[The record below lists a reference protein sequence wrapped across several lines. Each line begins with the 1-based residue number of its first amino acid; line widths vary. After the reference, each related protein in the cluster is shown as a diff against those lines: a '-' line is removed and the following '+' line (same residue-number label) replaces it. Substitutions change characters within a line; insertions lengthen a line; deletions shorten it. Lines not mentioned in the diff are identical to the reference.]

1 MPGFIIS
8 IGKNPLTF
16 APEKRK
22 KLIVNSIESSR
33 YRIERRVV
41 DKFMDDRL
49 FVDVSDYV
57 IITEGVILN
66 KKQLI
71 TKYASNGSFET
82 CVKEMYRQLGD
93 TFFKDFRGSFSGAFY
108 DKGKDKWLIYTNHI
122 GDKQVFY
129 TKTPD
134 GYLFGS
140 EIGFLVDT
148 LKQHQL
154 PITVDE
160 TGVYMALTHGFCI
173 EDRTLVSE
181 VHKVIAGHYFELTSE
196 GLREIQY
203 HRFTNKPN
211 NNLSLDDAV
220 EGIDRL
226 FRYAVQLQ
234 FEKDKDYGYR
244 HLTCLSGGLDS
255 RMTVWVAHEMGY
267 VDQTHMTYSQSG
279 YLDFSVAQQ
288 IAVDLHHDFLFKPL
302 DGGDFIERYAFSPE
316 ITYGSG
322 TLIGSGISL
331 EKLINYD
338 DFGLVHTGQLGDVI
352 LGTYLER
359 PEYNRKHKISDGAY
373 SQEIIERLQNYE
385 FVNDYEDSEMFRI
398 YNRGFEGIGQG
409 LLTFQENT
417 ESCSPFTDVDFME
430 FCFSLPLNL
439 RYGHKIYF
447 DWILRKYPGAA
458 EYVWEKTGKK
468 IEAFT
473 NKEYTH
479 WNVAGYRIPSISNP
493 EFPRWLKGSI
503 LRRLGLRKKGQK
515 SKTVVFASPH
525 GMSPIDYWYMTN
537 PRLKSFMDSFWNDN
551 KYIITDPKLFKDME
565 HLYNDCVTYEKMQ
578 CLSVLAAI
586 KLIKS

>member
-8 IGKNPLTF
+8 IGREPLTF

-22 KLIVNSIESSR
+22 KLIVDALEGYG
-33 YRIERRVV
+33 YRVERRVV

-49 FVDVSDYV
+49 FVDTPDYV

-71 TKYASNGSFET
+71 AKYAIDGSFET
-82 CVKEMYRQLGD
+82 CVRLMYSLLGD
-93 TFFKDFRGSFSGAFY
+93 AFFKDFRGSFSGALY
-108 DKGKDKWLIYTNHI
+108 NKNKDKWLIYTNHI

-129 TKTPD
+129 AKTPN

-140 EIGFLVDT
+140 EIGLLVDT
-148 LKQHQL
+148 LKYNQL
-154 PITVDE
+154 PVSVDE

-181 VHKVIAGHYFELTSE
+181 VHKLIAGHYFELTSE
-196 GLREIQY
+196 GLRNIQY
-203 HRFTNKPN
+203 HRFTNKPDES
-211 NNLSLDDAV
+211 LSLDEAI
-220 EGIDRL
+220 EGIDRF
-226 FRYAVQLQ
+226 FRNAVRLQ
-234 FEKDKDYGYR
+234 FEKDKEYGYR

-267 VDQTHMTYSQSG
+267 TDQTHMTYSQSG
-279 YLDFSVAQQ
+279 QLDFTIAQQ
-288 IAVDLHHDFLFKPL
+288 ISIDLHHDFLFKSL

-316 ITYGSG
+316 ITFGSG

-331 EKLINYD
+331 ERLIDYSA
-338 DFGLVHTGQLGDVI
+338 FGLVHTGQLGDVI
-352 LGTYLER
+352 IGTYLER
-359 PEYNRKHKISDGAY
+359 PEYKEHTISDGAY
-373 SQEIIERLQNYE
+373 SQEIIERLY
-385 FVNDYEDSEMFRI
+385 DYQFISDYDNSEMFRI

-430 FCFSLPLNL
+430 FCLSIPLSF
-439 RYGHKIYF
+439 RYHHKIYF
-447 DWILRKYPGAA
+447 DWILQKYPQAA
-458 EYVWEKTGKK
+458 NYVWEKTGKK

-473 NKEYTH
+473 NKEYGH
-479 WNVAGYRIPSISNP
+479 WVVAGYRIPSISNP
-493 EFPRWLKGSI
+493 EFPRWLRGSI
-503 LRRLGLRKKGQK
+503 LRRLGLRQKGQK
-515 SKTVVFASPH
+515 SKTVVFNSPK
-525 GMSPIDYWYMTN
+525 GMNPIDYWYKTN
-537 PRLKSFMDSFWNDN
+537 PRLQNFMDSFWMNN
-551 KYIITDPKLFKDME
+551 KYLINNPKLLKDME

-578 CLSVLAAI
+578 CLSVVAAI